1 MTHRPINPRVAA
13 LALALLG
20 SVAQAQVEV
29 VDPPLEH
36 NFGKIPLN
44 ATYATQYF
52 SVTNR
57 GSAPVV
63 LGQAVVDGQMATCA
77 ALGCPA
83 VAPSDFV
90 VLSHSDGC
98 SGQTL
103 QPAQGCSTLVSFVPQ
118 GVGARTARL
127 VFPVQGAAE
136 ATRVVAGTGV
146 AQPIDCV
153 LDWAERTYPTLLTQP
168 TPTFVYQAFHARCYQ
183 GGSLCVGADTALPTT
198 APASVYLYQGGQMVR
213 YADLSV
219 LAAQATYPAPNSRS
233 CSQAAE

>member
-1 MTHRPINPRVAA
+1 MTHRRLSPLLSMVVGTLLAFPA
-13 LALALLG
+13 LA
-20 SVAQAQVEV
+20 QVTV
-29 VDPPLEH
+29 SDPPPEH
-36 NFGKIPLN
+36 NFGKIPLG

-52 SVTNR
+52 SAFNT
-57 GSAPVV
+57 GTQAVV
-63 LGQAVVDGQMATCA
+63 LGPVRVDGDMGTCA
-77 ALGCPA
+77 AIGCPV
-83 VAPSDFV
+83 VAPADFAV
-90 VLSHSDGC
+90 YGSDGC
-98 SGQTL
+98 SGRTL
-103 QPAQGCSTLVSFVPQ
+103 VPGEGCSTQIRFVPS
-118 GVGARTARL
+118 GVGGRTARL

-146 AQPIDCV
+146 AQPIYCV